1 MILAFSEKTK
11 IMRNKVIKTI
21 FPTILGIATVLGL
34 LVVINI
40 IFYNADAFSKPDNGF
55 FSLFVPITTL
65 IALAIQFVLTLP
77 FWEKFKSQKKVWRL
91 TLLQFT
97 AVLCIILGLIF
108 GLMFWERSFGYSE
121 LFYVS
126 LIGIIA
132 FSIYWAINLLILK
145 QLDRH

>member
-1 MILAFSEKTK
+1 
-11 IMRNKVIKTI
+11 MRNKVIKTI

-108 GLMFWERSFGYSE
+108 GLMFWETSFGYSE

-145 QLDRH
+145 QLSKH